1 MAAINAGASKGPNAT
16 EQELVITRVFDAP
29 RELVFDAW
37 TKVEHLKHWQGAPRG
52 FTVTS
57 EESDIRP
64 GGGFR
69 ICMRSPEGVDHWLQ
83 GSYREILRPERL
95 VFSHAWLDAA
105 GKPTQETLVTVT
117 FVERGK
123 KTEMTLRQS
132 GFKSIESR
140 DGHRMG
146 WTSAFDVLSE
156 YLAKQDAQ
164 ASNRTENS
172 TALPREREVIITRI
186 FDAPR
191 EVVFKAWTDPK
202 QLAKWFGPK
211 GFRNPVCEADAR
223 VGGAWH
229 IVMRSPDGT
238 EHPCGGV
245 YREVV
250 VPERLVFTNIATDKE
265 GNPILDGLT
274 TVIFEEHEGKTKL
287 TMQTRATAVVDYAVE
302 HLKGMEAGW
311 TQTLERLAEELA
323 RS

>member
-1 MAAINAGASKGPNAT
+1 MGASNAGTSKGSNAT
-16 EQELVITRVFDAP
+16 EHELVITRVFDAP

-37 TKVEHLKHWQGAPRG
+37 TEAEHLKHWQGAPRG

-69 ICMRSPEGVDHWLQ
+69 ICMRSPEGVDHWLR
-83 GSYREILRPERL
+83 GSYREIVRPERL

-117 FVERGK
+117 SVERGK

-132 GFKSIESR
+132 GFTSDEAR

-156 YLAKQDAQ
+156 YLGKQDAQ
-164 ASNRTENS
+164 AFNRSES
-172 TALPREREVIITRI
+172 RAALPRESEVTITRI

-211 GFRNPVCEADAR
+211 GFTNPVCEVDAR

-229 IVMRSPDGT
+229 VVMRSPNGT

-250 VPERLVFTNIATDKE
+250 APERLVFTNIATDKD

-274 TVIFEEHEGKTKL
+274 TVIFAEHGGKTKL
-287 TMQTRATAVVDYAVE
+287 TLQTRATAVVEYATE

>member
-1 MAAINAGASKGPNAT
+1 MAASNAGTSKGSNVT
-16 EQELVITRVFDAP
+16 EHELVITRVFDAP

-37 TKVEHLKHWQGAPRG
+37 TKAEHLKRWQGAPRG
-52 FTVTS
+52 FTVTT
-57 EESDIRP
+57 EESEIRP

-69 ICMRSPEGVDHWLQ
+69 ICMRSPEGVDHWLR

-105 GKPTQETLVTVT
+105 GKPSQETLVTVT

-140 DGHRMG
+140 DGNRMG

-156 YLAKQDAQ
+156 YLGKQDAQ
-164 ASNRTENS
+164 ASNRSES
-172 TALPREREVIITRI
+172 SAALPRELEVIITRI

-211 GFRNPVCEADAR
+211 GFTNPVCEADAR
-223 VGGAWH
+223 VGGAWR
-229 IVMRSPDGT
+229 IVMRAPDGT

-250 VPERLVFTNIATDKE
+250 VPERLVFTNIATDKD

-274 TVIFEEHEGKTKL
+274 TVIFEEHGGKTKL
-287 TMQTRATAVVDYAVE
+287 TLQTRATAVVDYAAG

-311 TQTLERLAEELA
+311 TQSLERLDEELA